1 MEEIIGIDLGT
12 TNSMAAWVSEL
23 GAEIIEDK
31 TLSSWQASVVCYA
44 EGKFFVGKEALK
56 KKLDYPQSTFFSFK
70 PFMGKKYKDLNPA
83 QKNLPYSIS
92 EGDRGQI
99 LLGKEKFTPE
109 LLSAEVLKK
118 VKSTAEII
126 LKQKLKKAVIT
137 VPAYF
142 DEVQRQATI
151 QAAKIAQIEVVRIIN
166 EPTAAAIAY
175 GIAEKDATEKKLG
188 KVAVYDLGGG
198 TFDISILELKNKI
211 FRVLATNGNS
221 HLGGDDFDQLLVDF
235 IRQKFFAEQD
245 FKPILKS
252 YLKKKAEQ
260 LKIQLSNHLEA
271 NISLQVGQEAVI
283 FSITQKDFSKII
295 SPLLEK
301 TRTHTQIALRDANL
315 KPEEV
320 EDIILVGGSTRIPAV
335 RKLATEIFAKKPHVR
350 LNPDRVVAIG
360 AAIQANL
367 LAGKRRDFLLVDV
380 IPLSLGIETLDGVFS
395 KLILKNSSIPTKTME
410 VFSTQ
415 KDGQTSVA
423 INIYQGERELVKD
436 CRFLGQ
442 AILRGIPNMPAGLPR
457 IEVEFLIDANG
468 LLNVSA
474 KELRSGIETQ
484 IEVVP
489 DQGLRQ
495 QEIDEMIESS
505 IVNAE
510 SDFRQSR
517 LQEFRFQAESILKA
531 LEKSWELAQGFFA
544 NSKNTAISL
553 DTVIQQKEKLSEV
566 LKQNNPLQIKEE
578 ADKLGNLTADFANY
592 VMEVS
597 IKNHCK
603 KYLRELGI
611 ILFLIL

>member
-1 MEEIIGIDLGT
+1 MNEIIGIDLGT
-12 TNSMAAWVSEL
+12 TNSMAAWVSEA
-23 GAEIIEDK
+23 GAEVIEDK
-31 TLSSWQASVVCYA
+31 NLSSWQASVVCYA
-44 EGKFFVGKEALK
+44 EGKFIVGSEALAK
-56 KKLDYPQSTFFSFK
+56 RLDYPQSTFFSFK
-70 PFMGKKYKDLNPA
+70 PFMGKKFKDLSEE
-83 QKNLPYSIS
+83 QKNLPYPIS
-92 EGDRGQI
+92 EGDKGQV
-99 LLGKEKFTPE
+99 LLGEEKFTPE

-175 GIAEKDATEKKLG
+175 GIGESKPDEKKTRKHG
-188 KVAVYDLGGG
+188 RVAIYDLGGG
-198 TFDISILELKNKI
+198 TFDVSILELKNKV

-221 HLGGDDFDQLLVDF
+221 HLGGDDFDQLLIDF
-235 IRQKFFAEQD
+235 IEQKFFAEQD
-245 FKPILKS
+245 FEPILKS

-271 NISLQVGQEAVI
+271 NISLQVGQETI
-283 FSITQKDFSKII
+283 PFSITQKDFSKII
-295 SPLLEK
+295 SPLLDK
-301 TRTHTQIALRDANL
+301 TRSHTQIALRDADL
-315 KPEEV
+315 KTEEV
-320 EDIILVGGSTRIPAV
+320 DDIILVGGSTRIPAV
-335 RKLATEIFAKKPHVR
+335 RKLATEIFGKNPHVR

-442 AILRGIPNMPAGLPR
+442 AILRGIPDMPAGLPR

-566 LKQNNPLQIKEE
+566 LKQDNPLQIKEE

-592 VMEVS
+592 VMEMS
-597 IKNHCK
+597 IKNHSK
-603 KYLRELGI
+603 NI
-611 ILFLIL
+611 

>member
-1 MEEIIGIDLGT
+1 
-12 TNSMAAWVSEL
+12 
-23 GAEIIEDK
+23 
-31 TLSSWQASVVCYA
+31 
-44 EGKFFVGKEALK
+44 
-56 KKLDYPQSTFFSFK
+56 
-70 PFMGKKYKDLNPA
+70 MGKKN
-83 QKNLPYSIS
+83 
-92 EGDRGQI
+92 
-99 LLGKEKFTPE
+99 F
-109 LLSAEVLKK
+109 
-118 VKSTAEII
+118 
-126 LKQKLKKAVIT
+126 
-137 VPAYF
+137 
-142 DEVQRQATI
+142 
-151 QAAKIAQIEVVRIIN
+151 
-166 EPTAAAIAY
+166 
-175 GIAEKDATEKKLG
+175 
-188 KVAVYDLGGG
+188 
-198 TFDISILELKNKI
+198 
-211 FRVLATNGNS
+211 
-221 HLGGDDFDQLLVDF
+221 
-235 IRQKFFAEQD
+235 
-245 FKPILKS
+245 LKS
-252 YLKKKAEQ
+252 
-260 LKIQLSNHLEA
+260 
-271 NISLQVGQEAVI
+271 
-283 FSITQKDFSKII
+283 
-295 SPLLEK
+295 LEK
-301 TRTHTQIALRDANL
+301 TPSKVFLPIKN
-315 KPEEV
+315 
-320 EDIILVGGSTRIPAV
+320 
-335 RKLATEIFAKKPHVR
+335 PHVR

-442 AILRGIPNMPAGLPR
+442 AILRGIPDMPAGLPR

-531 LEKSWELAQGFFA
+531 LEKSWTLATDFFA
-544 NSKNTAISL
+544 KSENNETTLQQVQS
-553 DTVIQQKEKLSEV
+553 QKEKLQIV
-566 LKQNNPLQIKEE
+566 LKQDDPLKIKEE

-592 VMEVS
+592 VMEMS
-597 IKNHCK
+597 IKNHSK
-603 KYLRELGI
+603 NI
-611 ILFLIL
+611 

>member
-1 MEEIIGIDLGT
+1 M
-12 TNSMAAWVSEL
+12 
-23 GAEIIEDK
+23 
-31 TLSSWQASVVCYA
+31 
-44 EGKFFVGKEALK
+44 
-56 KKLDYPQSTFFSFK
+56 
-70 PFMGKKYKDLNPA
+70 
-83 QKNLPYSIS
+83 
-92 EGDRGQI
+92 
-99 LLGKEKFTPE
+99 
-109 LLSAEVLKK
+109 
-118 VKSTAEII
+118 
-126 LKQKLKKAVIT
+126 
-137 VPAYF
+137 PAYF

-175 GIAEKDATEKKLG
+175 GIGESKPDEKKTRKHG
-188 KVAVYDLGGG
+188 RVAIYDLGGG
-198 TFDISILELKNKI
+198 TFDVSILELKNKV

-221 HLGGDDFDQLLVDF
+221 HLGGDDFDQLLIDF
-235 IRQKFFAEQD
+235 IEQKFFAEQD
-245 FKPILKS
+245 FEPILKS

-271 NISLQVGQEAVI
+271 NISLQVGQETI
-283 FSITQKDFSKII
+283 PFFITQKDFSKII
-295 SPLLEK
+295 SPLLDK
-301 TRTHTQIALRDANL
+301 TRSHTQIALRDADL
-315 KPEEV
+315 KTEEV
-320 EDIILVGGSTRIPAV
+320 DDIILVGGSTRIPAV
-335 RKLATEIFAKKPHVR
+335 RKLATEIFGKNPHVR

-442 AILRGIPNMPAGLPR
+442 AILRGIPDMPAGLPR

-510 SDFRQSR
+510 SDFMQSR

-566 LKQNNPLQIKEE
+566 LKQDNPLKIKEE

-592 VMEVS
+592 VMEMS
-597 IKNHCK
+597 IKNHSK
-603 KYLRELGI
+603 NI
-611 ILFLIL
+611 

>member
-1 MEEIIGIDLGT
+1 MNEIIGIDLGT
-12 TNSMAAWVSEL
+12 TNSMAAWVSEA
-23 GAEIIEDK
+23 GAEVIEDK
-31 TLSSWQASVVCYA
+31 NLSSWQASVVCYA
-44 EGKFFVGKEALK
+44 EGKFIVGSEALAK
-56 KKLDYPQSTFFSFK
+56 RLDYPQSTFFSFK
-70 PFMGKKYKDLNPA
+70 PFMGKKFKDLSEE
-83 QKNLPYSIS
+83 QKNLPYPIS
-92 EGDRGQI
+92 EGDKGQV
-99 LLGKEKFTPE
+99 LLGEEKFTPE

-175 GIAEKDATEKKLG
+175 GIGESKPDEKKTRKHG
-188 KVAVYDLGGG
+188 RVAIYDLGGG
-198 TFDISILELKNKI
+198 TFDVSILELKNKV

-221 HLGGDDFDQLLVDF
+221 HLGGDDFDQLLIDF
-235 IRQKFFAEQD
+235 IEQKFFAEQD
-245 FKPILKS
+245 FEPILKS

-271 NISLQVGQEAVI
+271 NISLQVGQETI
-283 FSITQKDFSKII
+283 PFFITQKDFTKII
-295 SPLLEK
+295 SPLLDK
-301 TRTHTQIALRDANL
+301 TRSHTQIALRDADL
-315 KPEEV
+315 KTEEV
-320 EDIILVGGSTRIPAV
+320 DDIILVGGSTRIPAV
-335 RKLATEIFAKKPHVR
+335 RKLATEIFGKNPHVR

-442 AILRGIPNMPAGLPR
+442 AILRGIPDMPAGLPR

-510 SDFRQSR
+510 SDFMQSR

-531 LEKSWELAQGFFA
+531 LEKSWTLATDFFA
-544 NSKNTAISL
+544 KSENNETTLQQVQS
-553 DTVIQQKEKLSEV
+553 QKEKLQIV
-566 LKQNNPLQIKEE
+566 LKQDDPLKIKEE

-592 VMEVS
+592 VMEMS
-597 IKNHCK
+597 IKNHSK
-603 KYLRELGI
+603 NI
-611 ILFLIL
+611 

>member
-1 MEEIIGIDLGT
+1 MNEIIGIDLGT
-12 TNSMAAWVSEL
+12 TNSMAAWVSEA
-23 GAEIIEDK
+23 GAEVIEDK
-31 TLSSWQASVVCYA
+31 NLSSWQASVVCYA
-44 EGKFFVGKEALK
+44 EEKFIVGSEALAK
-56 KKLDYPQSTFFSFK
+56 RLDYPQSTFFSFK
-70 PFMGKKYKDLNPA
+70 PFMGKKFKDLSKD
-83 QKNLPYSIS
+83 QKNLPYPIS
-92 EGDRGQI
+92 EGDKGQV
-99 LLGKEKFTPE
+99 LLGEEKFTPE
-109 LLSAEVLKK
+109 QLSAEVLKK

-175 GIAEKDATEKKLG
+175 GIGESKPDEKKTRKHG
-188 KVAVYDLGGG
+188 RVAIYDLGGG
-198 TFDISILELKNKI
+198 TFDVSILELKNKI

-221 HLGGDDFDQLLVDF
+221 HLGGDDFDQLLIDF
-235 IRQKFFAEQD
+235 IKQKFFSEQD

-252 YLKKKAEQ
+252 YLKKKTEQ

-271 NISLQVGQEAVI
+271 NISLQVGQETI
-283 FSITQKDFSKII
+283 PFSITQKEFTKII
-295 SPLLEK
+295 SPLLHK
-301 TRTHTQIALRDANL
+301 TKEHIQTALRDAEL
-315 KPEEV
+315 KAEEI
-320 EDIILVGGSTRIPAV
+320 DNIILVGGSTRIPAV
-335 RKLATEIFAKKPHVR
+335 RKLASELFEKTPLIR
-350 LNPDRVVAIG
+350 IDPDRVVAIG

-395 KLILKNSSIPTKTME
+395 KLILKNSSIPTKAME
-410 VFSTQ
+410 TFSTQ
-415 KDGQTSVA
+415 KDGQNSVA

-442 AILRGIPNMPAGLPR
+442 AILRGIPDMPAGVPR

-474 KELRSGIETQ
+474 KELRSEIEAQ
-484 IEVVP
+484 IEVIP

-495 QEIDEMIESS
+495 QEIDEMVESS

-510 SDFRQSR
+510 SDFTQSR
-517 LQEFRFQAESILKA
+517 LQEFRFQAESILKS

-544 NSKNTAISL
+544 NSENNAISL
-553 DTVIQQKEKLSEV
+553 DAVIQQKEKLNEV
-566 LKQNNPLQIKEE
+566 LKQDNPLQIKEE

-592 VMEVS
+592 VIEVS
-597 IKNHCK
+597 IKNHAK
-603 KYLRELGI
+603 NI
-611 ILFLIL
+611 

>member
-1 MEEIIGIDLGT
+1 M
-12 TNSMAAWVSEL
+12 
-23 GAEIIEDK
+23 IEDK
-31 TLSSWQASVVCYA
+31 NLSSWQASVVCYA
-44 EGKFFVGKEALK
+44 EEKFIVGSEALAK
-56 KKLDYPQSTFFSFK
+56 RLDYPQSTFFSFK
-70 PFMGKKYKDLNPA
+70 PFMGKKFKDLSKD
-83 QKNLPYSIS
+83 QKNLPYPIS
-92 EGDRGQI
+92 EGDKGQV
-99 LLGKEKFTPE
+99 LLGEEKFTPE
-109 LLSAEVLKK
+109 QLSAEVLKK

-151 QAAKIAQIEVVRIIN
+151 KAAKIAQIEVVRIIN

-175 GIAEKDATEKKLG
+175 GIGESKPDEKKTRKHG
-188 KVAVYDLGGG
+188 RVAIYDLGGG
-198 TFDISILELKNKI
+198 TFDVSILELKNKI

-221 HLGGDDFDQLLVDF
+221 HLGGDDFDQLLIDF
-235 IRQKFFAEQD
+235 IKQKFFSEQD

-252 YLKKKAEQ
+252 YLKKKTEQ

-271 NISLQVGQEAVI
+271 NISLQVGQETI
-283 FSITQKDFSKII
+283 PFSITQKEFTKII
-295 SPLLEK
+295 SPLLHK
-301 TRTHTQIALRDANL
+301 TKEHIQTALRDAEL
-315 KPEEV
+315 KAEEI
-320 EDIILVGGSTRIPAV
+320 DNIILVGGSTRIPAV
-335 RKLATEIFAKKPHVR
+335 RKLASELFEKTPLIR
-350 LNPDRVVAIG
+350 IDPDRVVAIG

-395 KLILKNSSIPTKTME
+395 KLILKNSSIPTKAME
-410 VFSTQ
+410 TFSTQ
-415 KDGQTSVA
+415 KDGQNSVA

-442 AILRGIPNMPAGLPR
+442 AILRGIPDMPAGVPR

-474 KELRSGIETQ
+474 KELRSEIEAQ
-484 IEVVP
+484 IEVIP

-495 QEIDEMIESS
+495 QEIDEMVESS

-510 SDFRQSR
+510 SDFTQSR
-517 LQEFRFQAESILKA
+517 LQEFRFQAESILKS

-544 NSKNTAISL
+544 NSENNAISL
-553 DTVIQQKEKLSEV
+553 DAVIQQKEKLNEV
-566 LKQNNPLQIKEE
+566 LKQDNPLQIKEE

-592 VMEVS
+592 VIEVS
-597 IKNHCK
+597 IKNHAK
-603 KYLRELGI
+603 NI
-611 ILFLIL
+611 

>member
-126 LKQKLKKAVIT
+126 LKQKIQKAVIT

-245 FKPILKS
+245 FKPILRS

-597 IKNHCK
+597 IKNHSK
-603 KYLRELGI
+603 NI
-611 ILFLIL
+611 

>member
-1 MEEIIGIDLGT
+1 M
-12 TNSMAAWVSEL
+12 
-23 GAEIIEDK
+23 
-31 TLSSWQASVVCYA
+31 LS
-44 EGKFFVGKEALK
+44 
-56 KKLDYPQSTFFSFK
+56 
-70 PFMGKKYKDLNPA
+70 
-83 QKNLPYSIS
+83 
-92 EGDRGQI
+92 
-99 LLGKEKFTPE
+99 
-109 LLSAEVLKK
+109 
-118 VKSTAEII
+118 
-126 LKQKLKKAVIT
+126 
-137 VPAYF
+137 
-142 DEVQRQATI
+142 
-151 QAAKIAQIEVVRIIN
+151 
-166 EPTAAAIAY
+166 
-175 GIAEKDATEKKLG
+175 
-188 KVAVYDLGGG
+188 
-198 TFDISILELKNKI
+198 
-211 FRVLATNGNS
+211 TNGNS
-221 HLGGDDFDQLLVDF
+221 HLGGDDFDQLLVDV
-235 IRQKFFAEQD
+235 IGQKFFAEQD

-295 SPLLEK
+295 SPFLEK
-301 TRTHTQIALRDANL
+301 TRIHTQIALRDANL

-442 AILRGIPNMPAGLPR
+442 AILRGIPDMPAGLPR

-484 IEVVP
+484 IEVIP

-544 NSKNTAISL
+544 NSENTAISL

-566 LKQNNPLQIKEE
+566 LKQDNPLQIKEE
-578 ADKLGNLTADFANY
+578 ADELGNLTADFANY

-597 IKNHCK
+597 IKNHAK
-603 KYLRELGI
+603 NI
-611 ILFLIL
+611 

>member
-245 FKPILKS
+245 FKPILRS

-597 IKNHCK
+597 IKNHSK
-603 KYLRELGI
+603 NI
-611 ILFLIL
+611 

>member
-1 MEEIIGIDLGT
+1 MLG
-12 TNSMAAWVSEL
+12 E
-23 GAEIIEDK
+23 
-31 TLSSWQASVVCYA
+31 
-44 EGKFFVGKEALK
+44 
-56 KKLDYPQSTFFSFK
+56 
-70 PFMGKKYKDLNPA
+70 
-83 QKNLPYSIS
+83 
-92 EGDRGQI
+92 
-99 LLGKEKFTPE
+99 EKFTPE

-175 GIAEKDATEKKLG
+175 GIGESKPDEKKTRKHG
-188 KVAVYDLGGG
+188 RVAIYDLGGG
-198 TFDISILELKNKI
+198 TFDVSILELKNKV

-221 HLGGDDFDQLLVDF
+221 HLGGDDFDQLLIDF
-235 IRQKFFAEQD
+235 IEQKFFAEQD
-245 FKPILKS
+245 FEPILKS

-271 NISLQVGQEAVI
+271 NISLQVGQETI
-283 FSITQKDFSKII
+283 PFSITQKDFSKII
-295 SPLLEK
+295 SPLLDK
-301 TRTHTQIALRDANL
+301 TRSHTQIALRDADL
-315 KPEEV
+315 KTEEV
-320 EDIILVGGSTRIPAV
+320 DDIILVGGSTRIPAV
-335 RKLATEIFAKKPHVR
+335 RKLATEIFGKNPHVR

-442 AILRGIPNMPAGLPR
+442 AILRGIPDMPAGLPR

-566 LKQNNPLQIKEE
+566 LKQDNPLQIKEE

-592 VMEVS
+592 VMEMS
-597 IKNHCK
+597 IKNHSK
-603 KYLRELGI
+603 NI
-611 ILFLIL
+611 

>member
-442 AILRGIPNMPAGLPR
+442 AILRGIPDMPAGLPR

-553 DTVIQQKEKLSEV
+553 DTVILQKEKLSEV

-597 IKNHCK
+597 IKNHSK
-603 KYLRELGI
+603 NI
-611 ILFLIL
+611 

>member
-1 MEEIIGIDLGT
+1 MGQIGWSFL
-12 TNSMAAWVSEL
+12 
-23 GAEIIEDK
+23 EDK
-31 TLSSWQASVVCYA
+31 NLSSWQASVVCYA
-44 EGKFFVGKEALK
+44 EEKFIVGSEALAK
-56 KKLDYPQSTFFSFK
+56 RLDYPQSTFFSFK
-70 PFMGKKYKDLNPA
+70 PFMGKKFKDLSKD
-83 QKNLPYSIS
+83 QKNLPYPIS
-92 EGDRGQI
+92 EGDKGQV
-99 LLGKEKFTPE
+99 LLGEEKFTPE
-109 LLSAEVLKK
+109 QLSAEVLKK

-151 QAAKIAQIEVVRIIN
+151 KAAKIAQIEVVRIIN

-175 GIAEKDATEKKLG
+175 GIGESKPDEKKTRKHG
-188 KVAVYDLGGG
+188 RVAIYDLGGG
-198 TFDISILELKNKI
+198 TFDVSILELKNKI

-221 HLGGDDFDQLLVDF
+221 HLGGDDFDQLLIDF
-235 IRQKFFAEQD
+235 IKQKFFSEQD

-252 YLKKKAEQ
+252 YLKKKTEQ

-271 NISLQVGQEAVI
+271 NISLQVGQETI
-283 FSITQKDFSKII
+283 PFSITQKEFTKII
-295 SPLLEK
+295 SPLLHK
-301 TRTHTQIALRDANL
+301 TKEHIQTALRDAEL
-315 KPEEV
+315 KAEEI
-320 EDIILVGGSTRIPAV
+320 DNIILVGGSTRIPAV
-335 RKLATEIFAKKPHVR
+335 RKLASELFEKTPLIR
-350 LNPDRVVAIG
+350 IDPDRVVAIG

-395 KLILKNSSIPTKTME
+395 KLILKNSSIPTKAME
-410 VFSTQ
+410 TFSTQ
-415 KDGQTSVA
+415 KDGQNSVA

-442 AILRGIPNMPAGLPR
+442 AILRGIPDMPAGVPR

-474 KELRSGIETQ
+474 KELRSEIEAQ
-484 IEVVP
+484 IEVIP

-495 QEIDEMIESS
+495 QEIDEMVESS

-510 SDFRQSR
+510 SDFTQSR
-517 LQEFRFQAESILKA
+517 LQEFRFQAESILKS

-544 NSKNTAISL
+544 NSENNAISL
-553 DTVIQQKEKLSEV
+553 DAVIQQKEKLNEV
-566 LKQNNPLQIKEE
+566 LKQDNPLQIKEE

-592 VMEVS
+592 VIEVS
-597 IKNHCK
+597 IKNHAK
-603 KYLRELGI
+603 NI
-611 ILFLIL
+611 